1 MNTPDAR
8 SLVNRYLDASFLV
21 TKRFDTQIRERLGQ
35 TITTDQ
41 FCALRLIEEKPLC
54 TPSDLAELLCVGKSS
69 ITALVNKLVDRDLV
83 HRAGDERDRRV
94 VYLTLTDNGREV
106 YRETEQEIQQI
117 LEPYLVH
124 FKPEEVQN
132 FIESFEKL
140 AALLTHEGGQEN
152 E

>member
-1 MNTPDAR
+1 MNTPDAK

-21 TKRFDTQIRERLGQ
+21 TKQFDTRIRERVGQ
-35 TITTDQ
+35 TMTMDQ
-41 FCALRLIEEKPLC
+41 FCALRLIEEKPSC

-83 HRAGDERDRRV
+83 DRAGDERDRRV
-94 VYLTLTDNGREV
+94 VYLTLTDTGRQE
-106 YRETEQEIQQI
+106 YRETEREIQQL

-140 AALLTHEGGQEN
+140 ATLLTNEGGQEN

>member
-1 MNTPDAR
+1 MNTPDAK

-21 TKRFDTQIRERLGQ
+21 SKQFDTRIREKVGQ
-35 TITTDQ
+35 TMTTDQ
-41 FCALRLIEEKPLC
+41 FCALRLIEEKPSC
-54 TPSDLAELLCVGKSS
+54 TPSDLSELLCVGKSS

-94 VYLTLTDNGREV
+94 VYLTLTDTGRQV
-106 YRETEQEIQQI
+106 YRETEQEIQQL

-140 AALLTHEGGQEN
+140 ATLLTNEGGQES

>member
-1 MNTPDAR
+1 MNTPDAG

-21 TKRFDTQIRERLGQ
+21 TKRFDTQIRERVGQ
-35 TITTDQ
+35 ILTMDQ
-41 FCALRLIEEKPLC
+41 FCSLRLINEKQSC
-54 TPSDLAELLCVGKSS
+54 TPSDLAELLCIGKSS

-94 VYLTLTDNGREV
+94 VYLTLTETGSQV

-124 FKPEEVQN
+124 FTPEEVRN

-140 AALLTHEGGQEN
+140 AALLSHEGGQEN

>member
-1 MNTPDAR
+1 MNTPDAG

-21 TKRFDTQIRERLGQ
+21 TKRFDTQIRERVGQ
-35 TITTDQ
+35 ILTMDQ
-41 FCALRLIEEKPLC
+41 FCSLRLINEKRTC
-54 TPSDLAELLCVGKSS
+54 TPSDLAELLCIGKSS

-94 VYLTLTDNGREV
+94 VYLTLTETGSQV

-124 FKPEEVQN
+124 FTPEEVRN

-140 AALLTHEGGQEN
+140 AALLSHEGGREN

>member
-1 MNTPDAR
+1 MTTPDAK
-8 SLVNRYLDASFLV
+8 SLVNRYLDASFMV
-21 TKRFDTQIRERLGQ
+21 NKRFDTRIREQVGQ

-41 FCALRLIEEKPLC
+41 FCALRLIEEKPSC
-54 TPSDLAELLCVGKSS
+54 TPSDLAELLCIGKSS

-94 VYLTLTDNGREV
+94 VYLTLTDTGRQV

-124 FKPEEVQN
+124 FKPEEVRI

-140 AALLTHEGGQEN
+140 AALLSHEGGREN

>member
-1 MNTPDAR
+1 MSTPDAG

-21 TKRFDTQIRERLGQ
+21 NKRFDTRLREQVGQ
-35 TITTDQ
+35 NITTDQ
-41 FCALRLIEEKPLC
+41 FCALRMIDEKPSC

-69 ITALVNKLVDRDLV
+69 ITALVNKLADRGLVD
-83 HRAGDERDRRV
+83 RAGDERDRRV
-94 VYLTLTDNGREV
+94 IYLTLTDNGRQV
-106 YRETEQEIQQI
+106 YRETELEIQKV

-124 FKPEEVQN
+124 FKPEEIRN

-140 AALLTHEGGQEN
+140 AALLTHEGGREN

>member
-1 MNTPDAR
+1 MSTPDAK
-8 SLVNRYLDASFLV
+8 SLVNRYLDASFMV
-21 TKRFDTQIRERLGQ
+21 NKRFDTRIREQVGQ

-41 FCALRLIEEKPLC
+41 FCALRLIEEKPSC
-54 TPSDLAELLCVGKSS
+54 TPSDLAELLCIGKSS

-94 VYLTLTDNGREV
+94 VYLTLTETGRQV

-124 FKPEEVQN
+124 FKPEEVRN

>member
-1 MNTPDAR
+1 MNTPDAG

-21 TKRFDTQIRERLGQ
+21 TKRFDTQIRERVGQ
-35 TITTDQ
+35 ILTMDQ
-41 FCALRLIEEKPLC
+41 FCSLRLINEKQSC
-54 TPSDLAELLCVGKSS
+54 TPSDLAELLCIGKSS

-94 VYLTLTDNGREV
+94 VYLTLTETGSQV

-124 FKPEEVQN
+124 FTAEEVRN

-140 AALLTHEGGQEN
+140 AALLSHEGGQEN